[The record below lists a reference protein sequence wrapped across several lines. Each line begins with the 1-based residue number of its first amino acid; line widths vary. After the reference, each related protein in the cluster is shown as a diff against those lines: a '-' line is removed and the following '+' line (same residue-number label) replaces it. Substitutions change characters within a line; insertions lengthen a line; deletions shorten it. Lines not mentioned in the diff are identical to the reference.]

1 MNILSLLCPLKRH
14 QTTNKSA
21 SNCSLLAPPTPHNS
35 LIPPPPTTMKYN
47 EISHFSH
54 PHHNLKFEYSEA
66 PFKCDGCKEAG
77 IGSRYRCCGGGG
89 GHCNFDLHTHCAVP
103 SPSISHPF
111 YTKCSFQ
118 FMSRTPGAVARYC
131 NACEKDVAGFV
142 YHCNSCG
149 FDLHPCCAKLPMVLD
164 DGEIK
169 LYLYKK
175 VSSPCHRCGRKG
187 RSWSYRSS
195 CKKYNLHVACVK
207 EMLVD
212 SWHEIYYGAWGS
224 SYTTAYTG
232 WTTSRKLEATTRVPS
247 LRATLETHN
256 HKQSSGSGGGKTAEK
271 CCEVAGLALQFVIS
285 AVLGDPT
292 TLIAA
297 LVGKL
302 MSK

>member
-1 MNILSLLCPLKRH
+1 MTQIRIYY
-14 QTTNKSA
+14 
-21 SNCSLLAPPTPHNS
+21 S
-35 LIPPPPTTMKYN
+35 LI
-47 EISHFSH
+47 SH
-54 PHHNLKFEYSEA
+54 PHHNLKFEYTEA

-77 IGSRYRCCGGGG
+77 IGSRYKCSGGGG
-89 GHCNFDLHTHCAVP
+89 GGKYGVGGGGGACNFDLHTHCAIP
-103 SPSISHPF
+103 SPSITHPF

-118 FMSRTPGAVARYC
+118 FLSRPPGPVARYC

-142 YHCNSCG
+142 YHCKSCG

-175 VSSPCHRCGRKG
+175 VSAPCHRCGRKG

-212 SWHEIYYGAWGS
+212 SWHEIYYGGARGS
-224 SYTTAYTG
+224 SYTG
-232 WTTSRKLEATTRVPS
+232 SRKLETRIPS
-247 LRATLETHN
+247 LKSTLHTHN
-256 HKQSSGSGGGKTAEK
+256 HKKSKGKAEK

-292 TLIAA
+292 TLIAG
-297 LVGKL
+297 LVGTL

>member
-1 MNILSLLCPLKRH
+1 
-14 QTTNKSA
+14 
-21 SNCSLLAPPTPHNS
+21 
-35 LIPPPPTTMKYN
+35 MKYS
-47 EISHFSH
+47 EICHFSH

-77 IGSRYRCCGGGG
+77 IGSRYRCSGGA
-89 GHCNFDLHTHCAVP
+89 CNFDLHTHCAIP
-103 SPSISHPF
+103 SPSIIHPF

-118 FMSRTPGAVARYC
+118 FLCRPPGPVARYC
-131 NACEKDVAGFV
+131 NACQKDVSGFV
-142 YHCNSCG
+142 YHCTSCG
-149 FDLHPCCAKLPMVLD
+149 FDLHPCCAKLPMQLD

-175 VSSPCHRCGRKG
+175 VSAPCHRCGRKG

-195 CKKYNLHVACVK
+195 CNKYNLHVACVR

-212 SWHEIYYGAWGS
+212 SWHEIYYGS
-224 SYTTAYTG
+224 SR
-232 WTTSRKLEATTRVPS
+232 SELETRVPS
-247 LRATLETHN
+247 LRPTLHTHN
-256 HKQSSGSGGGKTAEK
+256 HKKSKGKATK

-292 TLIAA
+292 TLIVA
-297 LVGKL
+297 LVGTL